1 MRGTYG
7 APMRSRTRIG
17 ILAVLLA
24 LVTAAPAQAFAPN
37 VVNGTEAAR
46 SDFPFA
52 VAILDAERVL
62 TDGPFQAQFC
72 GGALTTSRTVVTAAH
87 CLVDQKDGSR
97 VSPDEI
103 VVAIGH
109 ALKSPDLRLLRVSGV
124 AVHPDYRKD
133 TAENDVAVLTL
144 AEPVVDVPIIMPM
157 RPTDLRSYVN
167 QGADVRVVGWG
178 NQSTSGNSFP
188 DHLRV
193 GRLIVFP
200 DSACGSNVPFVLK
213 GVEFDGFD
221 PDEANAEV
229 MLCAAGVTSAG
240 KVIDACQGDS
250 GSPLIGGEGAA
261 ERLVGV
267 VSWGEDCATKHP
279 GVYTRLAA
287 MTDFL
292 VSQNAIA
299 TLAPTIAPTLGVEEL
314 NNSLRITFTPAA
326 DGSSVSAFA
335 ASAVDAQGSVRT
347 CFTKPRRDRLPAL
360 CTITGLVNGTAYSV
374 TGISANVLGDSPASS
389 PVGATPRAVPTAG
402 AITKVDLIPGGF
414 GAFTVAASTG
424 NGSQITSL
432 RVVCL
437 PLRGGPGRSA
447 KVRNGKAVLEGLEEI
462 RYRCSTVARNAV
474 GTGTSNPRLVI
485 GRG

>member
-1 MRGTYG
+1 MLRGRWFG
-7 APMRSRTRIG
+7 L
-17 ILAVLLA
+17 LAILLA
-24 LVTAAPAQAFAPN
+24 LITAAPAQAMSPA
-37 VVNGTEAAR
+37 VVNGTEATK

-52 VAILDAERVL
+52 VAILDADRVL

-87 CLVDQKDGSR
+87 CMVDQKDGTR
-97 VSPDEI
+97 ATPDEV

-109 ALKSPDLRLLRVSGV
+109 ALKSPDLRIVKVTGI
-124 AVHPDYRKD
+124 AVHPQYRKD

-144 AEPVVDVPIIMPM
+144 AEPVTDVPIIMPM
-157 RPTDLRSYVN
+157 RPTDLRTYVD
-167 QGADVRVVGWG
+167 QGAQARVVGWG

-200 DSACGSNVPFVLK
+200 DTACGSNVPFVLR

-221 PDEANAEV
+221 PDEANADV
-229 MLCAAGVTSAG
+229 MVCAAGVTSTG

-261 ERLVGV
+261 ERLIGV

-279 GVYTRLAA
+279 GVYTRLSA

-292 VSQNAIA
+292 VAQNAI
-299 TLAPTIAPTLGVEEL
+299 TSLAPTVAPTIEVEQL
-314 NNSLRITFTPAA
+314 NASLRVTFTPAP
-326 DGSSVSAFA
+326 DGSSASAFA
-335 ASAVDAQGSVRT
+335 ATAVDATGATRS
-347 CFTKPRRDRLPAL
+347 CFAKPRRDRLPAL
-360 CTITGLVNGTAYSV
+360 CTVTGLVNGTAYTVS
-374 TGISANVLGDSPASS
+374 GISANVLGDSPASA
-389 PVGATPRAVPTAG
+389 PVTATPEAVPTAG
-402 AITKVDLIPGGF
+402 AITKVRLIPGGF
-414 GAFTVAASTG
+414 GAFTVAPSQG
-424 NGSQITSL
+424 NGSQLTSL

-447 KVRNGKAVLEGLEEI
+447 KVTNGKAVLDGLDEI

-474 GTGTSNPRLVI
+474 GTATSNPRLVI

>member
-1 MRGTYG
+1 MPRGRWIAT
-7 APMRSRTRIG
+7 A
-17 ILAVLLA
+17 AVMLA
-24 LVTAAPAQAFAPN
+24 LLMPAPAQAMAPS
-37 VVNGTEAAR
+37 VVNGTEAA
-46 SDFPFA
+46 STDFPYA
-52 VAILDAERVL
+52 VAILDADRAL

-72 GGALTTSRTVVTAAH
+72 GGALTTARTVVTAAH

-109 ALKSPDLRLLRVSGV
+109 ALKSPDLRIIRVATL
-124 AVHPDYRKD
+124 AVHPQYRKD

-144 AEPVVDVPIIMPM
+144 ADPVNDVPIITPM
-157 RPTDLRSYVN
+157 RPTDLRAYVD
-167 QGADVRVVGWG
+167 QGAQVRVVGWG

-200 DSACGSNVPFVLK
+200 DTACGSNVPFVLK

-221 PDEANAEV
+221 PDEANADV
-229 MLCAAGVTSAG
+229 MVCAAGVTSVG

-250 GSPLIGGEGAA
+250 GSPLIGGDGAA
-261 ERLVGV
+261 ERLIGV
-267 VSWGEDCATKHP
+267 VSWGEDCATRHP

-292 VSQNAIA
+292 VSQNAIS
-299 TLAPTIAPTLGVEEL
+299 TLAPTIAPTLQIESL
-314 NNSLRITFTPAA
+314 NESLRVTFTPAP

-335 ASAVDAQGSVRT
+335 ATAVDDTGTTRS
-347 CFTKPRRDRLPAL
+347 CFAKPRRDRLPAL
-360 CTITGLVNGTAYSV
+360 CTISGLANGTAYSV
-374 TGISANVLGDSPASS
+374 SGIAANVLGDSPAST
-389 PVGATPRAVPTAG
+389 PIGATPQAVPTAG
-402 AITKVDLIPGGF
+402 PITKVRLIPGGF
-414 GAFTVAASTG
+414 GAFTVAASQG

-432 RVVCL
+432 RVACL

-447 KVRNGKAVLEGLEEI
+447 KVVQGKAVLKGLQEI

-474 GTGTSNPRLVI
+474 GTATSNPRLVI
-485 GRG
+485 GRE

>member
-1 MRGTYG
+1 MPRGRWI
-7 APMRSRTRIG
+7 AIAAA
-17 ILAVLLA
+17 ILA
-24 LVTAAPAQAFAPN
+24 LVTPAPAQALAPS
-37 VVNGTEAAR
+37 VVNGAEAA
-46 SDFPFA
+46 STDFPFA
-52 VAILDAERVL
+52 VAILDAERAL
-62 TDGPFQAQFC
+62 TEGPFQAQFC

-97 VSPDEI
+97 LAPDEI
-103 VVAIGH
+103 VVAFGH
-109 ALKSPDLRLLRVSGV
+109 ALKSPDLRVVRVATI
-124 AVHPDYRKD
+124 AVHPQYRKD

-144 AEPVVDVPIIMPM
+144 AEPVLDVPIITPM
-157 RPTDLRSYVN
+157 RPTDLRAYVDE
-167 QGADVRVVGWG
+167 GAQVRVVGWG

-193 GRLIVFP
+193 GRLTVFP
-200 DSACGSNVPFVLK
+200 DTACGSNVPFVLK

-221 PDEANAEV
+221 PDEANADV
-229 MLCAAGVTSAG
+229 MVCAAGVTSAG

-250 GSPLIGGEGAA
+250 GSPLIGGDGVS
-261 ERLVGV
+261 ERLIGV

-292 VSQNAIA
+292 VSQNAVA
-299 TLAPTIAPTLGVEEL
+299 TLAPTIAPALAVEEL
-314 NNSLRITFTPAA
+314 NESLRITFTPAP

-335 ASAVDAQGSVRT
+335 ATAVDATGTTRS

-360 CTITGLVNGTAYSV
+360 CTINSLTNGTAYSV
-374 TGISANVLGDSPASS
+374 SGIAANVLGDSPASAA
-389 PVGATPRAVPTAG
+389 VGATPKAVPTAG
-402 AITKVDLIPGGF
+402 AITKVRLIPGGF
-414 GAFTVAASTG
+414 GAFTVAASRD

-432 RVVCL
+432 RVACL

-447 KVRNGKAVLEGLEEI
+447 KVVNDRAVVEGLEEI

-474 GTGTSNPRLVI
+474 GTATSNPRLVI